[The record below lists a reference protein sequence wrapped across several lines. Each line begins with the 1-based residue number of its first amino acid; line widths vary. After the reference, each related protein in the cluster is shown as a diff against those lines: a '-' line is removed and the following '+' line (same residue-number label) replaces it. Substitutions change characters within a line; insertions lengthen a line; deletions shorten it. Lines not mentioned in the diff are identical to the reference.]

1 MQIETPSI
9 AQSRL
14 TPELL
19 SRLAEIVGESGLVRD
34 PDDLEPYLREQR
46 GNFKGRSPLCVLP
59 ASTQQVAAVV
69 KTLAEA
75 GVPMVPQGG
84 NTGLRGGAVAGLV
97 SEEVIINL
105 KRMNRVLSVD
115 HDNFTLTVE
124 AGCILSDV
132 QAAAVAADR
141 LFPLSL
147 AAEGS
152 CQIGGNLATNAGGT
166 QVLRYGNARELVLGL
181 EVVLPDGRV
190 LDMLR
195 GLRKDNT
202 GYDLRHLFCGAEGTL
217 GIITAAVL
225 KLFPRPREQVTAML
239 ALPNLQAAIAVLSRA
254 RAETGDAITGCE
266 FISRTALDMVLR
278 HIPGTREPL
287 AQRSLHYL
295 LLEATST
302 AIPRDGEAHSSSAE
316 QLRRT
321 CEQLFAE
328 CSDAGLIEDAVIAQS
343 AAQRSEF
350 WRIRESI
357 PEAQKPEGVSLK
369 HDVAVPVPRVAE
381 FVHLASERVQAAV
394 PGLRVCAFGH
404 IGDGNIH
411 FNLSQPIEG
420 SGAAF
425 LAERERIAA
434 IVHDLAVDLQG
445 SFSAEHGIGSLK
457 RNELRRYRS
466 EVELSVMRSIKA
478 ALDPKGLMNPG
489 KVL

>member
-1 MQIETPSI
+1 
-9 AQSRL
+9 
-14 TPELL
+14 
-19 SRLAEIVGESGLVRD
+19 
-34 PDDLEPYLREQR
+34 
-46 GNFKGRSPLCVLP
+46 VLP
-59 ASTQQVAAVV
+59 ASTQQVSQVV
-69 KTLAEA
+69 QTLYAA
-75 GVPMVPQGG
+75 GVPIVPQGG
-84 NTGLRGGAVAGLV
+84 NTGLCGGAVAGLDG
-97 SEEVIINL
+97 EEVIINL
-105 KRMNRVLSVD
+105 KRMNRVLGAD
-115 HDNFTLTVE
+115 PDNFTLTVE

-132 QAAAVAADR
+132 QAAAAAVDR

-166 QVLRYGNARELVLGL
+166 QVLRYGNARDLVLGL
-181 EVVLPDGRV
+181 EVVLPDGRI
-190 LDMLR
+190 LDTLR

-239 ALPNLQAAIAVLSRA
+239 ALSSLQAAIPVLARA
-254 RAETGDAITGCE
+254 RAETGDAITACE

-287 AQRSLHYL
+287 AQRYEQYL

-302 AIPRDGEAHSSSAE
+302 AIPEQGAARSESAE
-316 QLRRT
+316 QLLRA
-321 CEQLFAE
+321 CEGLFSE
-328 CSDAGLIEDAVIAQS
+328 CSDAGLIEDAALAQS
-343 AAQRSEF
+343 PAQRAEF

-369 HDVAVPVPRVAE
+369 HDVAVPVSRVAE
-381 FVHLASERVQAAV
+381 FVQEASARVQAAV

-411 FNLSQPIEG
+411 FNLSQPVG
-420 SGAAF
+420 MSASAF
-425 LAERERIAA
+425 LAERERVATL
-434 IVHDLAVDLQG
+434 VHDLAVAMNG
-445 SFSAEHGIGSLK
+445 SFSAEHGIGCLK
-457 RNELRRYRS
+457 RDELRRYRS
-466 EVELSVMRSIKA
+466 EVELDVMRAIKQ
-478 ALDPKGLMNPG
+478 ALDKKGLMNPG